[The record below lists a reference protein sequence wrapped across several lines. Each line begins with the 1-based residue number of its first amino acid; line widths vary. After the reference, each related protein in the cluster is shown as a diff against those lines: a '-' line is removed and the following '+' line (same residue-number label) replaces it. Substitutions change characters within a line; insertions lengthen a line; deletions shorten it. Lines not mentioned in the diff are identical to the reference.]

1 MDAVGIIPA
10 RWTSSRFP
18 GKPLAKI
25 AGRPMIQW
33 TWEGARTASSLRD
46 VVIATDDTRI
56 AETARSFGAAVA
68 LTGSHHPTGTDRL
81 AEVAAGLD
89 DDLIVNIQGDEPL
102 IAGFVIDAVV
112 AALIDDA
119 GADMSTVVHAL
130 APGADDDPNRVKAR
144 LDDKGRALD
153 FARRPTGP
161 GYVWQHVGLYVYR
174 RAFALEFV
182 SLARTDR
189 ERSEGLEQLR
199 ALDHGH
205 SIRAAIV
212 EDWHSLP
219 VDVPEDIA
227 RVESVLR
234 SAS

>member
-18 GKPLAKI
+18 GKPLAEI

-33 TWEGARTASSLRD
+33 TWEGARTAETLRD
-46 VVIATDDTRI
+46 VVIATDDPRI
-56 AETARSFGAAVA
+56 AEVARSFGAEVA
-68 LTGSHHPTGTDRL
+68 LTSADHPTGTDRL
-81 AEVAAGLD
+81 AEVAATLD
-89 DDLIVNIQGDEPL
+89 DDLVVNIQGDEPL

-112 AALIDDA
+112 AALIDDPSA
-119 GADMSTVVHAL
+119 EMSTVVHTL
-130 APGADDDPNRVKAR
+130 APGASDDPNRVKVL
-144 LDDKGRALD
+144 LDDDGRAVD
-153 FARRPTGP
+153 FARRPAGT
-161 GYVWQHVGLYVYR
+161 GYVWQHVGLYAYR

-182 SLARTDR
+182 SLAQTDR
-189 ERSEGLEQLR
+189 ERSEELEQLR
-199 ALDHGH
+199 ALDHGR
-205 SIRAAIV
+205 SIRAAII
-212 EDWHSLP
+212 EDWHSVP